1 MHEVRERMLQERDR
15 AVEREREAA
24 SLRLREQSE
33 RFDQQLLAQRA
44 RLTEDM
50 AQVSSS
56 FVSSSFVSSSFFP
69 FLPTPPFAPPGPWA
83 KGSVGVQQLCRICAA
98 LHSCAAPPL
107 VHRWHAGMLRACTRD
122 ALHFLQHRVA
132 SKLQALTGHVR
143 SFA

>member
-56 FVSSSFVSSSFFP
+56 P
-69 FLPTPPFAPPGPWA
+69 FSQPHLRPRAHT
-83 KGSVGVQQLCRICAA
+83 GSVCIHQLFRTYAA
-98 LHSCAAPPL
+98 FLRCPTSRRLLACGHAPC
-107 VHRWHAGMLRACTRD
+107 CTCD
-122 ALHFLQHRVA
+122 ALRFLQHSAERH
-132 SKLQALTGHVR
+132 SEESNLQGLTSHGR
-143 SFA
+143 SIARAGEGEA